1 MEYENL
7 KGINFTTILVIT
19 WVIVSTT
26 AYLYQFNH
34 LFDKIWK
41 LLMSLVGIT

>member
-1 MEYENL
+1 MEYENM
-7 KGINFTTILVIT
+7 KGINITTILVMT
-19 WVIVSTT
+19 LVIVSTT

-41 LLMSLVGIT
+41 LLITF